1 MTAAE
6 QRAEDRARLEDVTHV
21 LHGEHGTGAVQ
32 RVLYA
37 VYLLGLLAFTY
48 GFTVAR
54 ALFMTSDPAWLH
66 DRLLGPSAAVVA
78 VLLAGALTV
87 LVHGLG
93 RRRGPVVPPLP
104 WVDHVVA
111 GPLDRAAT
119 LREWWLVSAT
129 LLVAGTT
136 VLAGVVGGGLWA
148 SGTTG
153 PVSLVVALLVGLG
166 LGAVVAAAWL
176 AGQVG
181 AGASGADALPSTHDG
196 GRGRGIR
203 ALGPSA
209 ALRRLGLTTLRAQ
222 SIRSTR
228 LGGAVLA
235 GDLRAARLE
244 AATPV
249 HRGRGLRLRS
259 HGRLLTVVARDRL
272 GLRRQPGLLLSGVL
286 LAGPGAAGVAWSLSD
301 PEVPGALAVVAV
313 AALYLGVGVWA
324 EGLRLLGDTLG
335 TPRLSGLAL
344 ETEAGAHTA
353 LPASLFVL
361 VALPLALVVRA
372 LVPGTTIGVASL
384 LLWEVGVGAFV
395 LAAQWVAAFRGR
407 PPFLA
412 FIPDVG
418 PFLMTLWFARSLLL
432 CAVLGGLLT
441 ARAAHL
447 GVVGPSGL
455 WLALA
460 VAVGSWW
467 GRSTLRSASN
477 EHRV

>member
-1 MTAAE
+1 MTAAA
-6 QRAEDRARLEDVTHV
+6 QRAEDKERLEDITHV
-21 LHGEHGTGAVQ
+21 LHGPHGTGAVQ

-37 VYLLGLLAFTY
+37 VYLLALLAFTY

-54 ALFMTSDPAWLH
+54 ALFITSDPGWLH
-66 DRLLGPSAAVVA
+66 DRLLGPGAAVVTIA
-78 VLLAGALTV
+78 LCVALTA

-111 GPLDRAAT
+111 GPLDRATT

-129 LLVAGTT
+129 LLVAGAT
-136 VLAGVVGGGLWA
+136 VIAGVLGGGLWA

-153 PVSLVVALLVGLG
+153 PTSLVVALVAGPALG
-166 LGAVVAAAWL
+166 VVVAGAWL

-181 AGASGADALPSTHDG
+181 AGEPGASQGQATDG
-196 GRGRGIR
+196 GGGRRRAR
-203 ALGPSA
+203 ALRPSV
-209 ALRRLGLTTLRAQ
+209 ALRRLGLTALRAQ

-259 HGRLLTVVARDRL
+259 RGRILTVVARDLL
-272 GLRRQPGLLLSGVL
+272 GLRRQPGLLLSGAL
-286 LAGPGAAGVAWSLSD
+286 LAAPGAAGVAWSLSD
-301 PEVPGALAVVAV
+301 PEVPVALAVVAV

-335 TPRLSGLAL
+335 TPRLSGLGL
-344 ETEAGAHTA
+344 GPEAGAHTV
-353 LPASLFVL
+353 LPASLFAL
-361 VALPLALVVRA
+361 VSLPLGLAVRA
-372 LVPGTTIGVASL
+372 LVPASAVGVGSL
-384 LLWEVGVGAFV
+384 VLWVVGVGALV
-395 LAAQWVAAFRGR
+395 LTAQWVAAFRGR

-412 FIPDVG
+412 FLPDVG
-418 PFLMTLWFARSLLL
+418 PMVMTLWFARSLVL
-432 CAVLGGLLT
+432 CAVVGGVLT
-441 ARAAHL
+441 ARAARL
-447 GVVGPSGL
+447 GVLGPSGVTL
-455 WLALA
+455 L
-460 VAVGSWW
+460 VAVGLCSLW
-467 GRSTLRSASN
+467 GQRTLRSAAD